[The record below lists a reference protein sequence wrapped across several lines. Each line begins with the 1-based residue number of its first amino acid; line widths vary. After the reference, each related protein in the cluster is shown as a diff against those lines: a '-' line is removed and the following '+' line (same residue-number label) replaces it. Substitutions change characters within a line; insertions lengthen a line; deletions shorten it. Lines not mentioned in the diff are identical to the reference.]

1 MRNIKFYAEAVMMNR
16 FFKSKL
22 KEKIE
27 KAIDENKKQVDENNK
42 KFEKVISE

>member
-16 FFKSKL
+16 FFKKKL
-22 KEKIE
+22 KEKFE
-27 KAIDENKKQVDENNK
+27 KIVDESKKQVEENKK